1 MGAVRETLNPAEG
14 QAAERDSG
22 ERRPGRPSDP
32 AKRAAIL
39 AAGKLAFLR
48 DGYGVSMDRI
58 ADEAGVSK
66 QTIYK
71 HFASKEALFL
81 EIIQERAST
90 MRAPLR
96 DHPQDEPVEITL
108 QRLAIAYMQL
118 LRMDDFGRVL
128 RLMAA
133 EATRCPHVISEFMRV
148 GPQTSIA
155 TLAAYL
161 IEQRDNGTLAVPDPQ
176 IAAEQFFGLAGGGHL
191 HTRAVLG
198 VQPDWTA
205 EQMAMRARKAVEVF
219 LAAYRPG

>member
-1 MGAVRETLNPAEG
+1 MAAGALRESPDPCEPETV
-14 QAAERDSG
+14 
-22 ERRPGRPSDP
+22 ERRPGRPADP

-39 AAGKLAFLR
+39 AAGKAAFLR
-48 DGYGVSMDRI
+48 DGYGVSMDRV

-108 QRLAIAYMQL
+108 QRLAIAYMHL
-118 LRMDDFGRVL
+118 LLMDEFGRVL

-161 IEQRDNGTLAVPDPQ
+161 VEQRERGTLAIPDPQ
-176 IAAEQFFGLAGGGHL
+176 LAAEQFFGLVGGGHL

-198 VQPDWTA
+198 VQPDWTP
-205 EQMAMRARKAVEVF
+205 EQLGERARTSVEVF
-219 LAAYRPG
+219 LAAYRTAR